1 MTASSR
7 APGPLLRVSDLET
20 HYLSFRGTRVVK
32 AVDRVSF
39 TLGEGETIGLIGES
53 GCGKTTTCLS
63 IVGLLPS
70 AAKIVGGRI
79 EFLGEDL
86 TQKRQRELRRIRGRQ
101 IAMIL
106 QDPMA
111 SLNPLFSIYTQVA
124 EPAYYHRAVRGG
136 SLRARVTQLLRSVRI
151 PSPDRRM
158 REYPHQ
164 MSGGMRQ
171 RVVGAIAMAGGPKL
185 IIADEP
191 TTNLDV
197 TIQAQYLDVLKDIQ
211 RSTGVAIIFVTHN
224 LGIVARMCD
233 KMAVMY
239 AGRIVE
245 QGGVRDLFRAPKHP
259 YTKALLGSM
268 PKLGS
273 KEPLYA
279 IPGQPPSLA
288 ALPSGCA
295 FHPRCPDAVAQ
306 CRAEAPDERSY
317 GDDWTARCWRAGEA
331 ASEDVGAVA

>member
-1 MTASSR
+1 MA
-7 APGPLLRVSDLET
+7 ALLRVSELQT
-20 HYLSFRGTRVVK
+20 YYFSFGGSRVVK
-32 AVDRVSF
+32 AVDGIGF
-39 TLGEGETIGLIGES
+39 TLNEGETIGLVGES

-63 IVGLLPS
+63 VVGLLPAS
-70 AAKIVGGRI
+70 ARIVGGSI
-79 EFLGEDL
+79 EFAGAEL
-86 TQKRQRELRRIRGRQ
+86 TQKRPREMRHIRGGQ

-111 SLNPLFSIYTQVA
+111 SLNPLFSIYRQVA
-124 EPAYYHRAVRGG
+124 EPAYYHRAVRGR
-136 SLRARVTQLLRSVRI
+136 SLRQRVQELLRAVRI
-151 PSPDRRM
+151 ASPAARM

-211 RSTGVAIIFVTHN
+211 QESGVALIFVTHN
-224 LGIVARMCD
+224 LGIVAKMCD
-233 KMAVMY
+233 RMAVMY
-239 AGRIVE
+239 AGKIVE
-245 QGGVRDLFRAPKHP
+245 QGAVRDLFRAPKHP
-259 YTKALLGSM
+259 YTQALLGSM

-279 IPGQPPSLA
+279 IPGQPPNLA
-288 ALPSGCA
+288 QLGPGCA
-295 FHPRCPDAVAQ
+295 FRPRCGHALPQCATREPDNLPVAQ
-306 CRAEAPDERSY
+306 NWTAKCWLVDEREKEEYVS
-317 GDDWTARCWRAGEA
+317 AIA
-331 ASEDVGAVA
+331 

>member
-1 MTASSR
+1 MA
-7 APGPLLRVSDLET
+7 ALLRVSNLQT
-20 HYLSFRGTRVVK
+20 YYSSFGGARVVK
-32 AVDRVSF
+32 AVDGVSF
-39 TLGEGETIGLIGES
+39 TLGEGETIGLVGES

-70 AAKIVGGRI
+70 AARVVGGSI
-79 EFLGEDL
+79 AFAGEEI
-86 TQKRQRELRRIRGRQ
+86 TTKRPREMRRIRGRQ

-124 EPAYYHRAVRGG
+124 EPAYYHQAIRGRP
-136 SLRARVTQLLRSVRI
+136 LRQRVQELLRSVRI
-151 PSPDRRM
+151 PSPAVRM

-197 TIQAQYLDVLKDIQ
+197 TIQAQYLEVLKDIQ
-211 RSTGVAIIFVTHN
+211 QESGVALIFVTHN
-224 LGIVARMCD
+224 LGIVAKMCD

-239 AGRIVE
+239 AGKIVE
-245 QGGVRDLFRAPKHP
+245 QGSVRDLFRSPRHP
-259 YTKALLGSM
+259 YTRALLGSM

-273 KEPLYA
+273 KDPLYA
-279 IPGQPPSLA
+279 IPGHPPNLA
-288 ALPSGCA
+288 QLPSGCA
-295 FHPRCPDAVAQ
+295 FHPRCAHTMPQCVTQKPDDRYIGA
-306 CRAEAPDERSY
+306 Y
-317 GDDWTARCWRAGEA
+317 WTAKCWLTDQQAQEEYVSA
-331 ASEDVGAVA
+331 IA

>member
-1 MTASSR
+1 MA
-7 APGPLLRVSDLET
+7 ALLRVSHLQT
-20 HYLSFRGTRVVK
+20 YYSSFGGARVVK
-32 AVDRVSF
+32 AVDDVSF
-39 TLGEGETIGLIGES
+39 TLGEGETIGLVGES

-70 AAKIVGGRI
+70 AARVVGGSI
-79 EFLGEDL
+79 AFAGEEI
-86 TQKRQRELRRIRGRQ
+86 TTKRPREMRRIRGRQ

-111 SLNPLFSIYTQVA
+111 SLNPLYSIYTQVA
-124 EPAYYHRAVRGG
+124 EPAYYHQAIRGRA
-136 SLRARVTQLLRSVRI
+136 LRQRVQELLRSVRI
-151 PSPDRRM
+151 PSPAVRM

-197 TIQAQYLDVLKDIQ
+197 TIQAQYLEVLKDIQ
-211 RSTGVAIIFVTHN
+211 QESGVALIFVTHN
-224 LGIVARMCD
+224 LGIVAKMCD

-239 AGRIVE
+239 AGKIVE
-245 QGGVRDLFRAPKHP
+245 QGSVRDLFRSPMHP
-259 YTKALLGSM
+259 YTRALLGSM

-273 KEPLYA
+273 KDPLYA
-279 IPGQPPSLA
+279 IPGHPPNLA
-288 ALPSGCA
+288 QLPSGCA
-295 FHPRCPDAVAQ
+295 FHPRCAHTMPQ
-306 CRAEAPDERSY
+306 CVSQEPED
-317 GDDWTARCWRAGEA
+317 GHVDTNWTAKCWLTDKQAQEEYVSA
-331 ASEDVGAVA
+331 IA

>member
-1 MTASSR
+1 MA
-7 APGPLLRVSDLET
+7 ALLRVSNLQT
-20 HYLSFRGTRVVK
+20 YYSSFGGARVVK
-32 AVDRVSF
+32 AVDDVSF
-39 TLGEGETIGLIGES
+39 TLGEGETIGLVGES

-70 AAKIVGGRI
+70 AARIVGGRI
-79 EFLGEDL
+79 EFAGEEL
-86 TQKRQRELRRIRGRQ
+86 STKRPREMRRIRGRQ

-124 EPAYYHRAVRGG
+124 EPAYYHQAIRGRP
-136 SLRARVTQLLRSVRI
+136 LRQRVQELLRSVRI
-151 PSPDRRM
+151 PSPAVRM

-197 TIQAQYLDVLKDIQ
+197 TIQAQYLEVLKEIQ
-211 RSTGVAIIFVTHN
+211 QESGVALIFVTHN
-224 LGIVARMCD
+224 LGIVAKMCD

-239 AGRIVE
+239 AGKIVE
-245 QGGVRDLFRAPKHP
+245 QGSVRDLFRSSKHP
-259 YTKALLGSM
+259 YTRALLGSM

-273 KEPLYA
+273 KDPLFA
-279 IPGQPPSLA
+279 IPGHPPNLA
-288 ALPSGCA
+288 QLPSGCA
-295 FHPRCPDAVAQ
+295 FHPRCAHTMPECVTREPDDHRVG
-306 CRAEAPDERSY
+306 P
-317 GDDWTARCWRAGEA
+317 GWTAKCWLTDQQAQEKYVSA
-331 ASEDVGAVA
+331 IA